1 VLSVGSWVAAAVLLV
16 LFGIR
21 YVGPGLDREPEI
33 VELQGPIPGHNL
45 GERLVP
51 PNRPL
56 ANPVAQQLVEIGNN
70 LVSRPRDRQEAAR
83 QLLALTENPESLGD
97 DMTAYLAVRSAY
109 WQLRRDPEVKGS
121 LEAAMML
128 WDTAERI
135 EDNAE
140 ISSAIRE
147 SSAAQ

>member
-21 YVGPGLDREPEI
+21 YVGPGLEREPEI
-33 VELQGPIPGHNL
+33 VELQGPILGHDL

-51 PNRPL
+51 PTRQL
-56 ANPVAQQLVEIGNN
+56 VNPVAQQLVEIGNN

-135 EDNAE
+135 EDNTE